1 MAKEHVHGR
10 SDPRRGRLLRQSK
23 RLGIA
28 FPCTFCD
35 FNLTFD
41 GFWSILQATQQ
52 KGILDMKKTL
62 SVLLLLSL
70 ALVVLV
76 SCASDPMAE
85 LPAGNKI
92 SESVSTDG
100 TYKLELYLCVQSGT
114 QYIRGAVTTVA
125 TGEVKNIYWD
135 VYTDTLN
142 VEWTDNTTVKVN
154 DRSLDVTTDVYDCR
168 EAE

>member
-1 MAKEHVHGR
+1 
-10 SDPRRGRLLRQSK
+10 
-23 RLGIA
+23 
-28 FPCTFCD
+28 
-35 FNLTFD
+35 
-41 GFWSILQATQQ
+41 
-52 KGILDMKKTL
+52 MKKTL

-125 TGEVKNIYWD
+125 AGEVKNIYWD

-142 VEWTDNTTVKVN
+142 VEWTDDTTVKVN
-154 DRSLDVTTDVYDCR
+154 DRSLNVTTDIYDCR

>member
-1 MAKEHVHGR
+1 
-10 SDPRRGRLLRQSK
+10 
-23 RLGIA
+23 
-28 FPCTFCD
+28 
-35 FNLTFD
+35 
-41 GFWSILQATQQ
+41 
-52 KGILDMKKTL
+52 MKKTL

-154 DRSLDVTTDVYDCR
+154 DRSLNVTTDVYDCR